1 MVSGVGGVLRVDFAD
16 CCGLWGV
23 ACGDGVCCV

>member
-16 CCGLWGV
+16 WLRVVGV
-23 ACGDGVCCV
+23 ARGDVVCCV